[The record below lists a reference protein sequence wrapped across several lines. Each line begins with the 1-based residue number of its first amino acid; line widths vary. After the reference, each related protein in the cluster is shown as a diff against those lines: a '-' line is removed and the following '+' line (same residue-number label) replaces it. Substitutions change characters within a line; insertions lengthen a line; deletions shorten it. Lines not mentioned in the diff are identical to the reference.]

1 MKRRSVAA
9 ALGAVLVLSG
19 CSQSVQGSAEAGSTV
34 SSSTDSS
41 TETSTEESTS
51 TDLTTSEDTET
62 TASQD
67 TPTTSRDTETTET
80 SDSTETTETS
90 DSTETT
96 ETSDSTQTT
105 GTSAARLDVST
116 VKWFTAFCQGV
127 TDVKQYVSPSTANQS
142 LKEIQATVVDTY
154 TKISNSASTTIGV
167 LQQAPPPDIPKGGAL
182 HQAAIDRFSALADVY
197 GRGAQT
203 IQDLKPKTTKDLQ
216 SAVLA
221 IEKEATDAMPD
232 TMADVG
238 PYVLNAAKRLPAC
251 QGAFN

>member
-1 MKRRSVAA
+1 MKRRIVAA

-34 SSSTDSS
+34 SSSTGSS
-41 TETSTEESTS
+41 SETSTEESTS
-51 TDLTTSEDTET
+51 TDLTTSGDTVT
-62 TASQD
+62 TVSQD
-67 TPTTSRDTETTET
+67 TPTTSQDTETTET
-80 SDSTETTETS
+80 SDSTETTKTS
-90 DSTETT
+90 DSTET
-96 ETSDSTQTT
+96 S

-167 LQQAPPPDIPKGGAL
+167 LQQTPPPDIPKGGAL

-238 PYVLNAAKRLPAC
+238 PDVLNAAKRLPAC

>member
-1 MKRRSVAA
+1 MKRRIVAA
-9 ALGAVLVLSG
+9 ALGAAVVLSG
-19 CSQSVQGSAEAGSTV
+19 CSQSVQGSAEAGSAA

-41 TETSTEESTS
+41 TATATEESTS
-51 TDLTTSEDTET
+51 TDTTTSEGTETTTSQDTET
-62 TASQD
+62 TQS
-67 TPTTSRDTETTET
+67 TETTETTATTET
-80 SDSTETTETS
+80 SDSTETT
-90 DSTETT
+90 
-96 ETSDSTQTT
+96 
-105 GTSAARLDVST
+105 GTSAARLDAST
-116 VKWFTAFCQGV
+116 VKWFVAFCQGV

-154 TKISNSASTTIGV
+154 TKISNSALTTIGV

-238 PYVLNAAKRLPAC
+238 PDVLNAAKRLPAC

>member
-1 MKRRSVAA
+1 MKRRIVAA
-9 ALGAVLVLSG
+9 ALCAAVVLSG
-19 CSQSVQGSAEAGSTV
+19 CSQSVQGSAEAGSAA

-41 TETSTEESTS
+41 TATATEESTS
-51 TDLTTSEDTET
+51 TDTTTSEGTETTTSQDTET
-62 TASQD
+62 TQS
-67 TPTTSRDTETTET
+67 TETTETTATTETTDTTET
-80 SDSTETTETS
+80 SDSTETT
-90 DSTETT
+90 
-96 ETSDSTQTT
+96 
-105 GTSAARLDVST
+105 GTSAARLDAST
-116 VKWFTAFCQGV
+116 VKWFVAFCQGV
-127 TDVKQYVSPSTANQS
+127 TDVKQFVSPSTANQS

-154 TKISNSASTTIGV
+154 TKISNSALTTIGV

-238 PYVLNAAKRLPAC
+238 PDVLNAAKRLPAC